1 MKNITILSAEP
12 ITDDTTKKIR
22 DIFAESECPNESMM
36 ASVPGFSSFDERAGI
51 VCLKDG
57 QYLHEM
63 VIAVD
68 DAK

>member
-1 MKNITILSAEP
+1 
-12 ITDDTTKKIR
+12 
-22 DIFAESECPNESMM
+22 MM
-36 ASVPGFSSFDERAGI
+36 ASIPGFSSFDERAGI

-57 QYLHEM
+57 QYLHEV